1 MIFQNFRKE
10 RGFAKLFRFI
20 NQLLSKFKRLL
31 RKENF
36 HQYLDSFSFFR
47 LALISITLYI

>member
-10 RGFAKLFRFI
+10 RVFAKLFRFI

-31 RKENF
+31 GKENF
-36 HQYLDSFSFFR
+36 HQYLDSFRFS
-47 LALISITLYI
+47 ALR